1 MKFIYACLLGCMSLP
16 TMAQHIVFPLD
27 TNSIIT
33 DGVLHTQEWQH
44 AAIAA
49 IAVSG
54 TDTVYVRYQH
64 DNMAMHFAFTGRLES
79 ANALFPEVLTDG
91 ANVGGANWVNGQWWF
106 HVSAADCDNSGG
118 YGVYNNCLATQPD
131 WKGGPNFTPGM
142 PITDT
147 VEITIPFAK
156 AGFNTATMDT
166 MGIAFLVTNTA
177 TIFKLFPTAADRN
190 QPATWAKAMFSK
202 VPANIGVPTYA
213 EEIVL
218 CPNPARE
225 QLYID
230 GLTIGSPVNITDA
243 TGRLCAAIVA
253 TEPKQMISLH
263 AWSSGIYIIEVA
275 NAAGVKQ
282 YRKIQKL

>member
-27 TNSIIT
+27 TNSITI
-33 DGVLHTQEWQH
+33 DGVLQTQEWQH

-49 IAVSG
+49 IAVSS
-54 TDTVYVRYQH
+54 TDTVYVRYKH

-79 ANALFPEVLTDG
+79 ANALFPEVLMDG
-91 ANVGGANWVNGQWWF
+91 ANVGGAHWVNGQWWF
-106 HVSAADCDNSGG
+106 HVSATDCDNNGG

-177 TIFKLFPTAADRN
+177 TVFKLFPTAADRN
-190 QPATWAKAMFSK
+190 QPATWAKATFSK
-202 VPANIGVPTYA
+202 VPAGIVQIGAASDILMY
-213 EEIVL
+213 
-218 CPNPARE
+218 PNPATE
-225 QLYID
+225 QLYVD
-230 GLTIGSPVNITDA
+230 GVTIGSTVNITDA
-243 TGRLCAAIVA
+243 AGRLCIAIVA
-253 TEPKQMISLH
+253 TESKQMISLH
-263 AWSSGIYIIEVA
+263 GWSNGMYIVEVKNPTGA
-275 NAAGVKQ
+275 KQ

>member
-1 MKFIYACLLGCMSLP
+1 MKFVYACFLACISLP

-27 TNSIIT
+27 TNNIT
-33 DGVLHTQEWQH
+33 IDGVLQTQEWQH

-49 IAVSG
+49 ITVNA
-54 TDTVYVRYQH
+54 TDTVYVRYKH
-64 DNMAMHFAFTGRLES
+64 DDMAMHFSFTGRLES

-106 HVSAADCDNSGG
+106 HVSATDCDNNGG
-118 YGVYNNCLATQPD
+118 YGVYNNCLATQSD

-156 AGFNTATMDT
+156 VGFNTATMDT

-177 TIFKLFPTAADRN
+177 TIFKLFPTSADRN
-190 QPATWAKAMFSK
+190 QPATWAKATFSK
-202 VPANIGVPTYA
+202 VPAGVTQLGATSDILLY
-213 EEIVL
+213 
-218 CPNPARE
+218 PNPATE

-230 GLTIGSPVNITDA
+230 GLTIGSAVNITDA
-243 TGRLCAAIVA
+243 TGRICAALVP
-253 TEPKQMISLH
+253 TESKQIISLQG
-263 AWSSGIYIIEVA
+263 WSSGMYIVEVS